1 MNRVEWPPK
10 GRTSEKGNEAGEDA
24 DRWEEA
30 KKDEKGEDEAGRR
43 RRRKRI
49 GVGAKND

>member
-24 DRWEEA
+24 DRLEEA
-30 KKDEKGEDEAGRR
+30 KKDEKGGRSGQKTSQEADRR
-43 RRRKRI
+43 R
-49 GVGAKND
+49 GEE

>member
-30 KKDEKGEDEAGRR
+30 KKDEKGGTKRAEDVAGS
-43 RRRKRI
+43 
-49 GVGAKND
+49 G